1 LNCVGANN
9 VIQGE
14 YGMRKYIVKLSKE
27 EREILLSLLKK
38 GMASARF
45 LTHARVLLSADEGE
59 LSKSYKT
66 DEQIAKEL
74 MIGSKTVTRIR
85 KRFVEE
91 GYEASLNH
99 KKFFARRKRI
109 FDGEQ
114 EAQLIALACTPA
126 PKGRV
131 RWTLKLLAQRVV
143 ELNIVETVSAPTIGR
158 VLKKRA

>member
-1 LNCVGANN
+1 MLG
-9 VIQGE
+9 
-14 YGMRKYIVKLSKE
+14 
-27 EREILLSLLKK
+27 
-38 GMASARF
+38 F
-45 LTHARVLLSADEGE
+45 FLSADEGE
-59 LSKSYKT
+59 LSKPYKT

-74 MIGSKTVTRIR
+74 IIGCKTVKRIR
-85 KRFVEE
+85 KKFVEE

-99 KKFFARRKRI
+99 KKPSATRKRI
-109 FDGEQ
+109 FGGEQ

-143 ELNIVETVSAPTIGR
+143 ELDIVETVSAPTIGR